1 MAAWVPK
8 PCKGCGGPSRQVR
21 GARYCDNCVITCGG
35 VHDGTERR
43 YKNNT
48 CIGCHNAQMKAAYL
62 RSVGA
67 YKDRVRS
74 NELRNKYGLTK
85 EQHQEML
92 KHGCAICGSMNDP
105 NVDHDHKTGV
115 VRGILCGN
123 CNRGLGLF
131 ADDPERMQRAVEYLR
146 EGGDAPMS
154 FNKRHI
160 AVDLDDV

>member
-1 MAAWVPK
+1 
-8 PCKGCGGPSRQVR
+8 
-21 GARYCDNCVITCGG
+21 
-35 VHDGTERR
+35 
-43 YKNNT
+43 
-48 CIGCHNAQMKAAYL
+48 
-62 RSVGA
+62 
-67 YKDRVRS
+67 
-74 NELRNKYGLTK
+74 
-85 EQHQEML
+85 
-92 KHGCAICGSMNDP
+92 MNDP